1 MSNKSPLEKLRST
14 VVLDKKR
21 GWIGGVCAGLAN
33 ILRTDPAFVRVGAVI
48 AAVFM
53 PQLAIAA
60 YAIAWIL
67 LTER

>member
-1 MSNKSPLEKLRST
+1 MT
-14 VVLDKKR
+14 LDKKR

-33 ILRTDPAFVRVGAVI
+33 VLGTDPAFLRVGAVV
-48 AAVFM
+48 AAVFA

-67 LTER
+67 LADR